1 MFTERATMNIRYNNG
16 YQIEGV
22 LLSRNDT
29 AMRVAIE
36 GSEDVLHLNE
46 IHGTWVTEDCEPVHV
61 DFAWAK
67 KEDLPVVTLDDCI
80 CSKELA
86 AELLHLLF
94 SGDEAAEAEAAALSA
109 TAAAPVYHQVV

>member
-1 MFTERATMNIRYNNG
+1 MTIRYNNG

-22 LLSRNDT
+22 LLSRNDS
-29 AMRVAIE
+29 AMRIAIG

-46 IHGTWVTEDCEPVHV
+46 IHGTWVTDDCEPVHV
-61 DFAWAK
+61 EFAWAK
-67 KEDLPVVTLDDCI
+67 TEDSPMVTLDDCI

-94 SGDEAAEAEAAALSA
+94 SGDQKADAEAAAIGSV
-109 TAAAPVYHQVV
+109 TAAPAYHQVV